1 MSKFVYIDGKLV
13 EKDQAKISVFDHG
26 VLYGDGV
33 FEGIR
38 AYSGRVFKLD
48 EHVDR
53 LFNSARVI
61 MLDIPLTKEE
71 FKAAII
77 QVCKA
82 NGIRDGYIRPVVTRG
97 AGNLGLAPWKCNN
110 PTVFIIADSIQLY
123 PQEYYDNGMRIVT
136 VPTRRNNPEA
146 LSPII
151 KSLNYLN
158 NIMGKIEA
166 KNAGVEEAIMLNN
179 EGYVA
184 ECTADNL
191 FIVQGRTVYTPPI
204 IAGVLPGITRA
215 TVMDLARLSE
225 YTVKERMITRAELFL
240 VDEMFITGTAAEI
253 VPVTQLDGREIGD
266 GKPGATTKNLMELF
280 RNYVNAHGTPIA

>member
-1 MSKFVYIDGKLV
+1 MAKYVYMDGKLV
-13 EKDQAKISVFDHG
+13 EKDQAKVSVFDHG

-48 EHVDR
+48 EHIDR
-53 LFNSARVI
+53 LFNSAKVI
-61 MLDIPLTKEE
+61 MLDIPLSKDE

-97 AGNLGLAPWKCNN
+97 VGNLGLAPWTCSN
-110 PTVFIIADSIQLY
+110 PTVFIIADSVQLY
-123 PQEYYDNGMRIVT
+123 PKEYYENGMPLVT
-136 VPTRRNNPEA
+136 VATRRNNQEA
-146 LSPII
+146 LSPIV

-158 NIMGKIEA
+158 NIMAKIEA
-166 KNAGVEEAIMLNN
+166 RNAGVEEAIMLNTEN
-179 EGYVA
+179 YVA
-184 ECTADNL
+184 ECTGDNL
-191 FIVQGRTVYTPPI
+191 FVIQGRTVYTPPI

-215 TVMDLARLSE
+215 TVMELARLGE

-240 VDEMFITGTAAEI
+240 SDEMFLTGSAAEV
-253 VPVTQLDGREIGD
+253 VPVVKVDGRIIGD
-266 GKPGATTKNLMELF
+266 GKPGPITRDLIERFHT
-280 RNYVNAHGTPIA
+280 YVNAHGTPIA